1 MAETFEEEQKSQEAG
16 CASRGKSGAVRGR
29 WTLMAR
35 VCMMG
40 YFSGAPS

>member
-29 WTLMAR
+29 WDPDGKGLHD
-35 VCMMG
+35 G
-40 YFSGAPS
+40 LL